1 MSKLNY
7 KNHPKETYIEIE
19 GINYSYEFFKMIGME
34 LILNE
39 PFIITRRE
47 NKTVTVEKY
56 EADEIVPIPP
66 VKEGMKDY
74 GG

>member
-7 KNHPKETYIEIE
+7 VDYPKEAYIEIE
-19 GINYSYEFFKMIGME
+19 NINYSYDFFKMIGLGLM
-34 LILNE
+34 LNE
-39 PFIITRRE
+39 PFIIVKRE

-56 EADEIVPIPP
+56 KADEIVPIPP